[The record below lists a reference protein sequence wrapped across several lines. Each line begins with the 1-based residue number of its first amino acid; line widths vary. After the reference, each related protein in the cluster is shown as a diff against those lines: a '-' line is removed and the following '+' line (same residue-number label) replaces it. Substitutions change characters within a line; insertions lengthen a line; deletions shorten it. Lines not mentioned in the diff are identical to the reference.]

1 MKETGITLS
10 IIIPVYNVMAYLR
23 PCLDGLLS
31 QTCPAGFSYEVLLA
45 DDGSTDGSGAVCDEY
60 AAAYRQVRALHRENG
75 GQSAARNQAI
85 RAAEGAWLAFV
96 DSDDLVRPEFLA
108 ALAGVATGLAMVF
121 GVDETTISTVAGAV
135 TTVASVV
142 SYIMSEGM
150 VDAAAVGAGKD
161 K

>member
-1 MKETGITLS
+1 M
-10 IIIPVYNVMAYLR
+10 PN
-23 PCLDGLLS
+23 LLKKLTS
-31 QTCPAGFSYEVLLA
+31 
-45 DDGSTDGSGAVCDEY
+45 
-60 AAAYRQVRALHRENG
+60 RK
-75 GQSAARNQAI
+75 
-85 RAAEGAWLAFV
+85 
-96 DSDDLVRPEFLA
+96 FLA

>member
-1 MKETGITLS
+1 MQNFLKKLTSRT
-10 IIIPVYNVMAYLR
+10 
-23 PCLDGLLS
+23 
-31 QTCPAGFSYEVLLA
+31 
-45 DDGSTDGSGAVCDEY
+45 
-60 AAAYRQVRALHRENG
+60 
-75 GQSAARNQAI
+75 
-85 RAAEGAWLAFV
+85 
-96 DSDDLVRPEFLA
+96 FLA

>member
-1 MKETGITLS
+1 MQ
-10 IIIPVYNVMAYLR
+10 N
-23 PCLDGLLS
+23 LLKKLTS
-31 QTCPAGFSYEVLLA
+31 
-45 DDGSTDGSGAVCDEY
+45 
-60 AAAYRQVRALHRENG
+60 RK
-75 GQSAARNQAI
+75 
-85 RAAEGAWLAFV
+85 
-96 DSDDLVRPEFLA
+96 FLA

-150 VDAAAVGAGKD
+150 VDAAAVGAGKE

>member
-1 MKETGITLS
+1 MQNFLKKLTS
-10 IIIPVYNVMAYLR
+10 R
-23 PCLDGLLS
+23 K
-31 QTCPAGFSYEVLLA
+31 
-45 DDGSTDGSGAVCDEY
+45 
-60 AAAYRQVRALHRENG
+60 
-75 GQSAARNQAI
+75 
-85 RAAEGAWLAFV
+85 
-96 DSDDLVRPEFLA
+96 FLA
-108 ALAGVATGLAMVF
+108 ALAGWATGLAMVF

>member
-1 MKETGITLS
+1 MMQNFLKKLTS
-10 IIIPVYNVMAYLR
+10 R
-23 PCLDGLLS
+23 K
-31 QTCPAGFSYEVLLA
+31 
-45 DDGSTDGSGAVCDEY
+45 
-60 AAAYRQVRALHRENG
+60 
-75 GQSAARNQAI
+75 
-85 RAAEGAWLAFV
+85 
-96 DSDDLVRPEFLA
+96 FLA

-161 K
+161 R

>member
-1 MKETGITLS
+1 MQNFLKKLTS
-10 IIIPVYNVMAYLR
+10 R
-23 PCLDGLLS
+23 K
-31 QTCPAGFSYEVLLA
+31 
-45 DDGSTDGSGAVCDEY
+45 
-60 AAAYRQVRALHRENG
+60 
-75 GQSAARNQAI
+75 
-85 RAAEGAWLAFV
+85 
-96 DSDDLVRPEFLA
+96 FLA

-150 VDAAAVGAGKD
+150 MDAAAVGAGKD

>member
-1 MKETGITLS
+1 MMQNFLKKLTS
-10 IIIPVYNVMAYLR
+10 R
-23 PCLDGLLS
+23 K
-31 QTCPAGFSYEVLLA
+31 
-45 DDGSTDGSGAVCDEY
+45 
-60 AAAYRQVRALHRENG
+60 
-75 GQSAARNQAI
+75 
-85 RAAEGAWLAFV
+85 
-96 DSDDLVRPEFLA
+96 FLA

-150 VDAAAVGAGKD
+150 VDAAAVEAGKD

>member
-1 MKETGITLS
+1 MQNFLKKLTS
-10 IIIPVYNVMAYLR
+10 R
-23 PCLDGLLS
+23 K
-31 QTCPAGFSYEVLLA
+31 
-45 DDGSTDGSGAVCDEY
+45 
-60 AAAYRQVRALHRENG
+60 
-75 GQSAARNQAI
+75 
-85 RAAEGAWLAFV
+85 
-96 DSDDLVRPEFLA
+96 FLA

-142 SYIMSEGM
+142 SYIISEGM

>member
-1 MKETGITLS
+1 MHNFLKKLTS
-10 IIIPVYNVMAYLR
+10 R
-23 PCLDGLLS
+23 K
-31 QTCPAGFSYEVLLA
+31 
-45 DDGSTDGSGAVCDEY
+45 
-60 AAAYRQVRALHRENG
+60 
-75 GQSAARNQAI
+75 
-85 RAAEGAWLAFV
+85 
-96 DSDDLVRPEFLA
+96 FLA

-150 VDAAAVGAGKD
+150 LDAAAVGAGKD

>member
-1 MKETGITLS
+1 MQNFLKKLTS
-10 IIIPVYNVMAYLR
+10 R
-23 PCLDGLLS
+23 K
-31 QTCPAGFSYEVLLA
+31 
-45 DDGSTDGSGAVCDEY
+45 
-60 AAAYRQVRALHRENG
+60 
-75 GQSAARNQAI
+75 
-85 RAAEGAWLAFV
+85 
-96 DSDDLVRPEFLA
+96 FLA

-135 TTVASVV
+135 TTVESVV

>member
-1 MKETGITLS
+1 MMQNFLKKLTS
-10 IIIPVYNVMAYLR
+10 R
-23 PCLDGLLS
+23 K
-31 QTCPAGFSYEVLLA
+31 
-45 DDGSTDGSGAVCDEY
+45 
-60 AAAYRQVRALHRENG
+60 
-75 GQSAARNQAI
+75 
-85 RAAEGAWLAFV
+85 
-96 DSDDLVRPEFLA
+96 FLA
-108 ALAGVATGLAMVF
+108 ALAGVAT

>member
-1 MKETGITLS
+1 MQNFLKKLTS
-10 IIIPVYNVMAYLR
+10 R
-23 PCLDGLLS
+23 K
-31 QTCPAGFSYEVLLA
+31 
-45 DDGSTDGSGAVCDEY
+45 
-60 AAAYRQVRALHRENG
+60 
-75 GQSAARNQAI
+75 
-85 RAAEGAWLAFV
+85 
-96 DSDDLVRPEFLA
+96 FLA

-150 VDAAAVGAGKD
+150 GDAAAVGAGKD

>member
-1 MKETGITLS
+1 MMQNFLKKLTS
-10 IIIPVYNVMAYLR
+10 R
-23 PCLDGLLS
+23 K
-31 QTCPAGFSYEVLLA
+31 
-45 DDGSTDGSGAVCDEY
+45 
-60 AAAYRQVRALHRENG
+60 
-75 GQSAARNQAI
+75 
-85 RAAEGAWLAFV
+85 
-96 DSDDLVRPEFLA
+96 FLA

-121 GVDETTISTVAGAV
+121 GVDATTISTVAGAV

>member
-1 MKETGITLS
+1 MQNFLKKLTS
-10 IIIPVYNVMAYLR
+10 R
-23 PCLDGLLS
+23 K
-31 QTCPAGFSYEVLLA
+31 
-45 DDGSTDGSGAVCDEY
+45 
-60 AAAYRQVRALHRENG
+60 
-75 GQSAARNQAI
+75 
-85 RAAEGAWLAFV
+85 
-96 DSDDLVRPEFLA
+96 FLA

-121 GVDETTISTVAGAV
+121 GVYETTISTVAGAV

>member
-1 MKETGITLS
+1 MQNFWKKLTS
-10 IIIPVYNVMAYLR
+10 R
-23 PCLDGLLS
+23 K
-31 QTCPAGFSYEVLLA
+31 
-45 DDGSTDGSGAVCDEY
+45 
-60 AAAYRQVRALHRENG
+60 
-75 GQSAARNQAI
+75 
-85 RAAEGAWLAFV
+85 
-96 DSDDLVRPEFLA
+96 FLA

-121 GVDETTISTVAGAV
+121 GVEETTISTVAGAV